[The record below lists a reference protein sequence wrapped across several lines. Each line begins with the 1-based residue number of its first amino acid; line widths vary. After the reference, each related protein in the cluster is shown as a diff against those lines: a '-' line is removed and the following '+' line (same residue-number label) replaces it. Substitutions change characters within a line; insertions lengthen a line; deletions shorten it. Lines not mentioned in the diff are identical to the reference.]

1 MNEQELIS
9 FGNYLLSDKR
19 KKRLIKKVNAKSVTH
34 ADLENW
40 KHEQLAKTS
49 QHKSI

>member
-1 MNEQELIS
+1 MNDQELIS
-9 FGNYLLSDKR
+9 FGNYLLSDQR

-49 QHKSI
+49 QRIRK

>member
-40 KHEQLAKTS
+40 KHEQLPKAP
-49 QHKSI
+49 